1 MGVEGSTMAR
11 TLRHIPNLMY
21 YPLPPIEDM
30 PWREKWLTE
39 IKPVL
44 DAMDLERVLGEGA
57 LVYLKLLIVMVLYS
71 CSYRDAVKM
80 VNVNVVVAWFV
91 GRKVGKSTLHDFVG
105 RLYGVRKKL
114 LEISFKLE
122 EKCLPSYLPA
132 SAHLVDF
139 MAWLVDSFLLDLP
152 PGKRSVE
159 TFREK
164 AELERRDG
172 NLERA
177 RKLLSL
183 GRTKRRFEGRW
194 TKKRGVSHYGLKA
207 VAVISVSLFV
217 RSITVKPAN
226 FSDKRFKSP
235 LKGIKIADRGFSP
248 SPTQL
253 IAREKP
259 FTTLRAHVEFF
270 GTYLNAFWR
279 PYGTTTW
286 RNDVFLHVL
295 GVIYNI
301 KMFLAIQRRT
311 PPGRRAVQL

>member
-1 MGVEGSTMAR
+1 MGGESSTMTR
-11 TLRHIPNLMY
+11 TLRRIPNLVY
-21 YPLPPIEDM
+21 YSLPPREDM
-30 PWREKWLTE
+30 PWREKWLTD

-44 DAMDLERVLGEGA
+44 DTLDLERVLGEGT
-57 LVYLKLLIVMVLYS
+57 LIYLKLLIVMVLYS

-105 RLYGVRKKL
+105 RVYEVRKKL

-132 SAHLVDF
+132 SAHFLDF
-139 MAWLVDSFLLDLP
+139 IAWLVDSFLLDLP
-152 PGKRSVE
+152 FGKRSVE

-164 AELERRDG
+164 AELEKKEG
-172 NLERA
+172 NLKKA
-177 RKLLSL
+177 KKLLSL
-183 GRTKRRFEGRW
+183 GRTKRRFKGKW
-194 TKKRGVSHYGLKA
+194 TKKRGVSHFGLKA
-207 VAVISVSLFV
+207 LIVISTSLFV

-253 IAREKP
+253 IAMEKP

-270 GTYLNAFWR
+270 GTFLYKFWR
-279 PYGTTTW
+279 LYGTTVW
-286 RNDVFLHVL
+286 RNEAFLHVM
-295 GVIYNI
+295 GVFYNI
-301 KMFLAIQRRT
+301 RMFLAVQRRT
-311 PPGRRAVQL
+311 PPGRRIVQL